1 MISAA
6 PSISIETVPAAGTG
20 VGVGVEAGISKLV
33 TAELSGVTPP
43 AGPKYSACREPSN
56 RTRAASSL
64 RA

>member
-43 AGPKYSACREPSN
+43 AGPTPHVE
-56 RTRAASSL
+56 SL
-64 RA
+64 RMAHGPLHR